1 MAYTL
6 GNNCAKNCRKR
17 TIIVQVIIE
26 DVVTCFFSGHSVFLH
41 YEHIGVFCWCFFNGT
56 WETL

>member
-56 WETL
+56 

>member
-1 MAYTL
+1 MAYIL
-6 GNNCAKNCRKR
+6 SNKYAKTCCKL
-17 TIIVQVIIE
+17 TILVQVIIE

-56 WETL
+56 